1 MIASF
6 KLHINYG
13 KNIFVLPFGNQH
25 KKRQNFLLGKFLRIN
40 ILSPTRIT
48 SKLARANL
56 ECQIRQRLGKKSAHN
71 RQLMSSCSS
80 GEALEDNARTSET
93 TTDRR
98 NKGIR
103 AQRREHKKPRAY
115 AFDSRTE
122 SDDFAFV
129 AGTLALRN
137 IINRKRGTRARTKN
151 RTRTG

>member
-1 MIASF
+1 MAHLVILHIIWHGNMIASF

-80 GEALEDNARTSET
+80 GEALEGQCQDL
-93 TTDRR
+93 
-98 NKGIR
+98 G
-103 AQRREHKKPRAY
+103 
-115 AFDSRTE
+115 
-122 SDDFAFV
+122 DDDWQAE
-129 AGTLALRN
+129 
-137 IINRKRGTRARTKN
+137 
-151 RTRTG
+151 